1 MQIQKY
7 ALVEVTGYDFQT
19 LQLNLLGNAVQ
30 LKIGEKNM
38 PASGPHCPNLPLVP
52 IEVPACQGLQ
62 GIFHG
67 YLTPAEAAQ
76 RLSGVQL
83 ID

>member
-1 MQIQKY
+1 
-7 ALVEVTGYDFQT
+7 
-19 LQLNLLGNAVQ
+19 
-30 LKIGEKNM
+30 M
-38 PASGPHCPNLPLVP
+38 PATGPHCPDLPLLP

-62 GIFHG
+62 GVFHG

-76 RLSGVQL
+76 RLAGVQL